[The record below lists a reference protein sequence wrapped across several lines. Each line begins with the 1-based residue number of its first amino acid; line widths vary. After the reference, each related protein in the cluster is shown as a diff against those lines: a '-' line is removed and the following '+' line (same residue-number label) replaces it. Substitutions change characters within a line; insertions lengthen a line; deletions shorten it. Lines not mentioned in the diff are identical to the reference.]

1 MTEELL
7 LVTEKDYLRLKSLI
21 EVKDPEEIENLEI
34 ELDRAQLLAD
44 DEVPPD
50 LVTMNSIFRFENISE
65 NKQMIMSI
73 VYPQES
79 NAQEN
84 KVSILAPLG
93 SALLGLRVGQEINWQ
108 FPDGKTKK
116 LKVLEILYQPEAN
129 GDWHL

>member
-21 EVKDPEEIENLEI
+21 EGKGPEEIENLEI

-44 DEVPPD
+44 NEVPSD
-50 LVTMNSIFRFENISE
+50 LVTMNSIFRFENMSE

-116 LKVLEILYQPEAN
+116 LKVLEMLYQPEAN

>member
-21 EVKDPEEIENLEI
+21 EGKGPEEIENLEI

-44 DEVPPD
+44 NEVPSD
-50 LVTMNSIFRFENISE
+50 LVTMNSIFRFENMSE